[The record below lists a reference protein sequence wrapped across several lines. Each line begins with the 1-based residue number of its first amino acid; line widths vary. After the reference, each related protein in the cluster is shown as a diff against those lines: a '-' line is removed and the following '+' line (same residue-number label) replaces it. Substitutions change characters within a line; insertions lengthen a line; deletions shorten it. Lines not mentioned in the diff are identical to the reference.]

1 MQLLGLAL
9 VFVVVIVGFM
19 EREMTQV
26 RTFDGH
32 ALFIILAGCVAAIL
46 IASSRR
52 VALRSLTVLREFV
65 PGLGSYVK
73 QTASSTEAFD
83 SVYSLY
89 TSGRRAEAIQKA
101 ESSGV
106 PALEQFINTVVA
118 RGSDEVIQ
126 VVFHDLK
133 ATEIEQM
140 QPLHQNWEML
150 SKLSP
155 SFGMVGTITG
165 MIQLFQALG
174 SDDAN
179 IGAAM
184 SLALLA
190 TLYGIAFGAGI
201 AGPIG
206 HRLEVL
212 LDERL
217 GLLDR
222 MENAARQLSAT
233 SGGGRTS

>member
-1 MQLLGLAL
+1 
-9 VFVVVIVGFM
+9 
-19 EREMTQV
+19 MT
-26 RTFDGH
+26 
-32 ALFIILAGCVAAIL
+32 
-46 IASSRR
+46 
-52 VALRSLTVLREFV
+52 
-65 PGLGSYVK
+65 
-73 QTASSTEAFD
+73 
-83 SVYSLY
+83 
-89 TSGRRAEAIQKA
+89 
-101 ESSGV
+101 
-106 PALEQFINTVVA
+106 
-118 RGSDEVIQ
+118 
-126 VVFHDLK
+126 FHDLK
-133 ATEIEQM
+133 AAETAAM
-140 QPLHQNWEML
+140 QPLAANWEML

-174 SDDAN
+174 NENAN

-222 MENAARQLSAT
+222 IENAARQLVAD
-233 SGGGRTS
+233 GGG